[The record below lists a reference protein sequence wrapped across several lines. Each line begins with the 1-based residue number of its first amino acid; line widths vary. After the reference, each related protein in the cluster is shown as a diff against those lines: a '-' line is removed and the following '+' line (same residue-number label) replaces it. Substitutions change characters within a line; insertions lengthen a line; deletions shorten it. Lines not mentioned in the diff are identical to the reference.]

1 MSYYRIYHPTKEQME
16 QIESRAKRSSYFGY
30 NSKDIELRTYCL
42 LEHPQDK
49 INEAISHI
57 WMLLNSIK
65 YDTEALSY
73 SYAVSNYKDS
83 DDETITFMGRNHDGS
98 SYNDREIE
106 ETIKYVIEKLITLTF
121 VVKTPDWFDEGEKF
135 CEKATE
141 INETIEYFKDSV
153 ALAADYEIMDFL
165 KDCEDPEDDHLY
177 WQNKSVKDVFGNE
190 ENESDDTD
198 EDNGDIDGDV
208 EEKAETENE

>member
-16 QIESRAKRSSYFGY
+16 QIESRAKSSSYFGFK
-30 NSKDIELRTYCL
+30 STDIELRTYCL

-49 INEAISHI
+49 ISEAINHI
-57 WMLLNSIK
+57 WFLLNSIK
-65 YDTEALSY
+65 FDVEKTSY
-73 SYAVSNYKDS
+73 SYAVSSYKDS
-83 DDETITFMGRNHDGS
+83 DDETITFCGRDHDGS
-98 SYNDREIE
+98 TYNDRDIE

-135 CEKATE
+135 GEKATE
-141 INETIEYFKDSV
+141 ISETIEYFKDAV

-177 WQNKSVKDVFGNE
+177 WQNKSVKDVFGDEKEFE
-190 ENESDDTD
+190 ETEEEDVDTD
-198 EDNGDIDGDV
+198 DDA
-208 EEKAETENE
+208 EEKTETENE